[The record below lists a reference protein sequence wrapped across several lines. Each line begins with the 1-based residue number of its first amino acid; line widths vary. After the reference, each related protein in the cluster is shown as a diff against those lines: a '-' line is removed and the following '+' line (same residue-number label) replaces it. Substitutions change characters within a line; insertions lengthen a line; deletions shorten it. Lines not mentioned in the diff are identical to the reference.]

1 VTLTGPRYQG
11 DFYPF
16 PPLRVPTD
24 YAIWIED
31 ANRRH
36 VRTLEITQ
44 VAVSVGDEGSHLEH
58 LPSWMASS
66 GVTYAALQQQTDAGI
81 APAFDGITSAS
92 PFFWA
97 AMEEQ
102 TIELGWDLKNAAGER
117 VKPGTYYACAEA
129 ANILKEGDRATNTT
143 TRFEILAE
151 SRCLKLDLKK
161 GDYEADPP
169 TAHIPQL
176 SATFEK
182 GAAKAV
188 PKYIFGGE

>member
-1 VTLTGPRYQG
+1 MRLIPTLLLGLLLLSLPSCTKKDTPRLQYDAAHLSVTLTGPRYQG

-31 ANRRH
+31 ASRRY

-66 GVTYAALQQQTDAGI
+66 GVTYATLQRQTDAGI

-97 AMEEQ
+97 AM
-102 TIELGWDLKNAAGER
+102 
-117 VKPGTYYACAEA
+117 V
-129 ANILKEGDRATNTT
+129 
-143 TRFEILAE
+143 
-151 SRCLKLDLKK
+151 
-161 GDYEADPP
+161 
-169 TAHIPQL
+169 
-176 SATFEK
+176 
-182 GAAKAV
+182 
-188 PKYIFGGE
+188 